1 MPADY
6 GWQME
11 DTTLC
16 QSNSEHICT
25 DMPPLTAVTC
35 CAGSGDPTTFTS
47 ASEVGCALESEA
59 VAAAVREAD
68 IERMQRE
75 SCEAA
80 LARSQEA
87 ADKLRLKL
95 KACQVGAVQGPYG
108 PCRHGGLGHAVQL
121 QKGQPSSNL
130 DCTCNM
136 HAYICA

>member
-1 MPADY
+1 MLPPSLCTPPAMPAGP
-6 GWQME
+6 GWPTE
-11 DTTLC
+11 DTTLFRRRP
-16 QSNSEHICT
+16 EHICT
-25 DMPPLTAVTC
+25 SMPPVTAVTC

-68 IERMQRE
+68 FERMQRE

-95 KACQVGAVQGPYG
+95 KACQVGAVQGP
-108 PCRHGGLGHAVQL
+108 
-121 QKGQPSSNL
+121 
-130 DCTCNM
+130 
-136 HAYICA
+136 